1 MMPDQGEWA
10 DGYSRS
16 SVQLKAAVFIAL
28 VALAIGLAASA
39 CGEAGHESHARSLYN
54 AYRTA
59 EDSRTDTEEELRQAF
74 ADISEAAQSQDREA
88 VLAAAQRGQQAV
100 EKIDD
105 LLSAELEAAQG
116 LAAIDSVAAHAKQLS
131 DGLEQSRSSL
141 ALVGEELQIALDDPF
156 LETRK
161 KEVDDLAKQATEL
174 AVKGELAIR
183 RADRALAL
191 ALGLEARPD
200 QMFETTTG

>member
-1 MMPDQGEWA
+1 MMPDHGKRA
-10 DGYSRS
+10 DGYPRS
-16 SVQLKAAVFIAL
+16 SVQLKAAAVIAL
-28 VALAIGLAASA
+28 VSLAIALAATA
-39 CGEAGHESHARSLYN
+39 CGESDHESHARSLYN
-54 AYRTA
+54 AYRIA
-59 EDSRTDTEEELRQAF
+59 EDSRTDAEEELRQAF

-88 VLAAAQRGQQAV
+88 VLAAALRGQKAV
-100 EKIDD
+100 EKIDG

-116 LAAIDSVAAHAKQLS
+116 LAEIDSVATHAKQLS

-161 KEVDDLAKQATEL
+161 NEVDALAKESAEL
-174 AVKGELAIR
+174 AAKGEIAVR

-191 ALGLEARPD
+191 ALGLEPRID
-200 QMFETTTG
+200 QIFGTTTG

>member
-1 MMPDQGEWA
+1 MMPDHGKRA
-10 DGYSRS
+10 DGYPRS
-16 SVQLKAAVFIAL
+16 SVQLKVAAVIAL
-28 VALAIGLAASA
+28 VSLAIPLTATA
-39 CGEAGHESHARSLYN
+39 CGESDHESHARSLYN
-54 AYRTA
+54 AYRIA
-59 EDSRTDTEEELRQAF
+59 EDSRTDAEEELRQAF

-88 VLAAAQRGQQAV
+88 VVAAALRGQKAV
-100 EKIDD
+100 EKIDA

-116 LAAIDSVAAHAKQLS
+116 LAEIDSVATHAKQLS

-161 KEVDDLAKQATEL
+161 KEVDDLAKESAEL
-174 AVKGELAIR
+174 AAKGEIAVR

-191 ALGLEARPD
+191 ALGLEPRPD
-200 QMFETTTG
+200 QIFGTTTG

>member
-1 MMPDQGEWA
+1 MMPDHRKRA
-10 DGYSRS
+10 DGYPRS
-16 SVQLKAAVFIAL
+16 SVQLKAAAVIAL
-28 VALAIGLAASA
+28 VSLAILLAATA
-39 CGEAGHESHARSLYN
+39 CGESDHESHARSLYN
-54 AYRTA
+54 AYRIA
-59 EDSRTDTEEELRQAF
+59 EDSRTDAEEELRQAF

-88 VLAAAQRGQQAV
+88 VLAAALRAQKAV
-100 EKIDD
+100 EKIDG

-116 LAAIDSVAAHAKQLS
+116 LAEIDSVATHAKQLS

-161 KEVDDLAKQATEL
+161 KEVDDLAKESAEL
-174 AVKGELAIR
+174 AAKGEIAVR

-191 ALGLEARPD
+191 ALGLEPRLD
-200 QMFETTTG
+200 QIFGTTTG